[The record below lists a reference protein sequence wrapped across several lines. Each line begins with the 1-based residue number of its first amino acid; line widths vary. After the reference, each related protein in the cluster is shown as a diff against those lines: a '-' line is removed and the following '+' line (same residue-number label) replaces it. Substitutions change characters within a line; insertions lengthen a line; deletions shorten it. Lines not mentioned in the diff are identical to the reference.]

1 MPGGRTANIF
11 AILVQ
16 MMPSGRAVHTAHGAH
31 VLGENWEIGKK
42 GNMGKWEEAGWRA
55 YPQNQC

>member
-16 MMPSGRAVHTAHGAH
+16 MMPSGRAVHTAHVAH
-31 VLGENWEIGKK
+31 GLGENWEIGK
-42 GNMGKWEEAGWRA
+42 MGGSLMARVSAESMLSL
-55 YPQNQC
+55 